1 MSKPQEGQDRPIASP
16 ASSAQNGGLPVLPPL
31 AALGEL
37 AVAFG
42 LIYGLDRLFPQ
53 FNIFEI
59 EPHPFWFPLLL
70 LSLQYGTV
78 SGLVAAGVAIAAS
91 MSAGLPEAGI
101 GENHFAYFLRVWGQ
115 PILWIAIALLVGQF
129 RMRQIAAKNELRR
142 RNEELSRQRDAL
154 AAHAV
159 DLRERCERLE
169 RALATSRDAQP
180 FNVLTAL
187 GEVARGSAAARG
199 AASVH
204 GAQNL
209 QSVQTVLSRLAAAAF
224 PDARLVVYRSTPE
237 GLSRAAVHPEDG
249 EAGRAITVP
258 PLHPLHK
265 ALVERAK
272 SLSLLDRRDEAVLGG
287 IALAAVPVRD
297 AVGAVAGMLALEA
310 GAPDLIAPRG
320 LRALETLAAAIG
332 GSSNFATDGTATGAA
347 MGAHGPAAAQP
358 PAGIEQQHRR
368 RVAMMTNPTLR
379 PSPPAAAASPANGN
393 GPVERGGAAAPH
405 IRTTASA
412 ER

>member
-1 MSKPQEGQDRPIASP
+1 MSKPQESQDRLIASE
-16 ASSAQNGGLPVLPPL
+16 AGSAQNDGLPVLPPL

-53 FNIFEI
+53 FNILEI

-142 RNEELSRQRDAL
+142 LNEGLAKQRDAL

-180 FNVLTAL
+180 FKVLAAI
-187 GEVARGSAAARG
+187 GEVAHGSADERD
-199 AASVH
+199 ASS
-204 GAQNL
+204 AL
-209 QSVQTVLSRLAAAAF
+209 ARLAEAAF
-224 PDARLVVYRSTPE
+224 PDAKLVLYRSSSS
-237 GLSRAAVHPEDG
+237 GLLRAAVHPHDG
-249 EAGRAITVP
+249 EVGKAVTIP

-265 ALVERAK
+265 TVVEGAK
-272 SLSLLDRRDEAVLGG
+272 SLSVLDRRDEAVLGG
-287 IALAAVPVRD
+287 VALAAVPVRD
-297 AVGAVAGMLALEA
+297 AAGTVVGMLALES
-310 GAPDLIAPRG
+310 GAPDLISPHG
-320 LRALETLAAAIG
+320 LRALEALADTIG
-332 GSSNFATDGTATGAA
+332 GSRDLAAGA
-347 MGAHGPAAAQP
+347 GAIGEARVSHVPAAGQP
-358 PAGIEQQHRR
+358 VAAAVSPARR
-368 RVAMMTNPTLR
+368 RVAMMASSTLR
-379 PSPPAAAASPANGN
+379 LSPTAAAASPANGN
-393 GPVERGGAAAPH
+393 APAERSSALAAPV
-405 IRTTASA
+405 RSTASA